1 VNGKV
6 YFTRRINLGNY
17 EHKEFSAEISF
28 SEEETIDTAADLA
41 VETVETRLGL
51 RKVAQVLKAAGEEA
65 APKKSKIGA
74 FIEAVEAADVAQAA
88 ADAAAAEVGALDEPI
103 IVDSEPV
110 VGEPVVGEPIIVE
123 PVVGEPIIVEPVV
136 GEARRALAAA
146 ASEEGDPL
154 ADRVVDNDE
163 LYRAVQAFIMKHGA
177 RGKIAVIGM
186 LLGYAEQLAAIPEE
200 RRLAFLAELAGLT
213 P

>member
-1 VNGKV
+1 MNGKV

-51 RKVAQVLKAAGEEA
+51 RKVAQALKAAGEDA

-88 ADAAAAEVGALDEPI
+88 ADAAAAEVGSQDEPI
-103 IVDSEPV
+103 VVDNEPV
-110 VGEPVVGEPIIVE
+110 VGDNEPVVGDNE
-123 PVVGEPIIVEPVV
+123 PVVVE
-136 GEARRALAAA
+136 A
-146 ASEEGDPL
+146 DPL

-177 RGKIAVIGM
+177 AGKLAVMGM
-186 LLGYAEQLAAIPEE
+186 LPLYAEQLAAIPQE
-200 RRLAFLAELAGLT
+200 RRLAFLAELPVLM

>member
-1 VNGKV
+1 MNGKV

-51 RKVAQVLKAAGEEA
+51 RKVAQVLKAAGEDA

-88 ADAAAAEVGALDEPI
+88 ADAAAAEVGSLD
-103 IVDSEPV
+103 
-110 VGEPVVGEPIIVE
+110 EPIIVE
-123 PVVGEPIIVEPVV
+123 PVEVADSEPVV
-136 GEARRALAAA
+136 VEA
-146 ASEEGDPL
+146 DPL
-154 ADRVVDNDE
+154 AEREVDNDE

-177 RGKIAVIGM
+177 AGKLAVMG
-186 LLGYAEQLAAIPEE
+186 LLPRYAPQLAAIPQE
-200 RRLAFLAELAGLT
+200 RRLAFLAELPVLT